1 MLTKWLKS
9 NDPELLDDLLSA
21 KSPIEIKSITQRNNS
36 YIQKFCVVFLDLSGF
51 SKATKTQGDFEA
63 LRMVLVAETMIANL
77 ASEKCG
83 ELVKSIGDSW
93 LLVFQEAKDAFAFME
108 SLYTGLHK
116 VNQQNPNHLDVI
128 PCGGLAYGPL
138 LKFNQQDILGKT
150 VNTAAVAGEDTAGPW
165 EVLIAESALEQVKL
179 EALLEPTSHIIGGE
193 KISCWMPVKP
203 E

>member
-1 MLTKWLKS
+1 
-9 NDPELLDDLLSA
+9 
-21 KSPIEIKSITQRNNS
+21 
-36 YIQKFCVVFLDLSGF
+36 
-51 SKATKTQGDFEA
+51 
-63 LRMVLVAETMIANL
+63 MVLVAETMIANL

-128 PCGGLAYGPL
+128 PCGVGLWATTEIRPTRHTR
-138 LKFNQQDILGKT
+138 KDCQHRSRSRRRHRWS
-150 VNTAAVAGEDTAGPW
+150 W

-193 KISCWMPVKP
+193 KISCWMPVKT